1 LGQYVA
7 DVSADSVE
15 HSVHMKSALSIESKR
30 QPDRVPSPSL
40 PLRRLSSLSNP
51 IRFLICAIGSLL
63 ARADLVDRERVRRTA
78 DLSWP
83 RILTGIARMSK
94 NAVDVAMVG
103 AVAGEFAINGVGLAG
118 PFYGMAFSIGGGVAA
133 GSIALVSQ
141 RYGADEY
148 GEMGQAVRSS
158 VALVTLV
165 SLPIA
170 ALFWL
175 VPTGLV
181 DLISSEPRTIALGA
195 DYLRIVAFA
204 VPFAGLNLIGSRV
217 YIAVDDAWTPMVVR
231 TGGAIA
237 NIGLNAVFIFG
248 LGMGVEGA
256 ALGTVVANVLVTGTF
271 TAGLVVGRLPG
282 TRAFPIRVSMI
293 DRYLDREMLRDL
305 IEIGLPVTGR
315 NSVWTIARF
324 PMLAIVG
331 MFGATTLA
339 AYIIARRIW
348 GLMNTPGWG
357 FGLAAASLVGQE
369 LGAEDEDDAESYGR
383 EITRLAVATY
393 FVGAV
398 ITAVFAPQI
407 VRLFVDDPTS
417 ETVPIAIG
425 LVLVGAV
432 AILPQAVKASAAGA
446 LDGTGDTRWPFYSQF
461 LGMFVVAIPV
471 AYLGAV
477 TPLGIWGLYLTFFA
491 ESTVPAAINYYRFST
506 GKWKEIS
513 REYRPEASPTDD

>member
-1 LGQYVA
+1 MALLHTIPTL
-7 DVSADSVE
+7 VS
-15 HSVHMKSALSIESKR
+15 R
-30 QPDRVPSPSL
+30 L
-40 PLRRLSSLSNP
+40 PNP
-51 IRFLICAIGSLL
+51 IRGLICILGGWL
-63 ARADLVDRERVRRTA
+63 ARVGLVDRERARRTA

-83 RILTGIARMSK
+83 RIVTGIARMSK

-118 PFYGMAFSIGGGVAA
+118 PFWGMAFSIGGGVAA

-148 GEMGQAVRSS
+148 GEMGQAIRSS
-158 VALVTLV
+158 AALVVLI

-175 VPTGLV
+175 FPAEL
-181 DLISSEPRTIALGA
+181 LAIISNEARTIELGA
-195 DYLRIVAFA
+195 AYLGLIAFG

-231 TGGAIA
+231 SGGAIV

-248 LGMGVEGA
+248 LGMGVVGA
-256 ALGTVVANVLVTGTF
+256 ALGTVLSNVLVTGIFAT
-271 TAGLVVGRLPG
+271 GLVIRSLPG
-282 TRAFPIRVSMI
+282 TNPFPTRVNPLGS
-293 DRYLDREMLRDL
+293 YLELSMLRDL
-305 IEIGLPVTGR
+305 VEIGLPVAGR
-315 NSVWTIARF
+315 NSVWTVARF

-331 MFGATTLA
+331 LFGQTTLA

-357 FGLAAASLVGQE
+357 FGLAASSLVGQE
-369 LGAEDEDDAESYGR
+369 LGAEDEASAESYGR

-393 FVGAV
+393 FVGAAA
-398 ITAVFAPQI
+398 TAIFAGPI
-407 VRLFVDDPTS
+407 VRLFVDNPTS
-417 ETVPIAIG
+417 ETVPIAVG

-432 AILPQAVKASAAGA
+432 AILPQAVKASSAGA

-461 LGMFVVAIPV
+461 LGMFVVALPL
-471 AYLGAV
+471 AYLGA
-477 TPLGIWGLYLTFFA
+477 TTRLGLVGLYLTFFA

-506 GKWKEIS
+506 GKWKIIS
-513 REYRPEASPTDD
+513 REYRPDAPPLDD

>member
-1 LGQYVA
+1 
-7 DVSADSVE
+7 
-15 HSVHMKSALSIESKR
+15 
-30 QPDRVPSPSL
+30 
-40 PLRRLSSLSNP
+40 
-51 IRFLICAIGSLL
+51 
-63 ARADLVDRERVRRTA
+63 
-78 DLSWP
+78 
-83 RILTGIARMSK
+83 
-94 NAVDVAMVG
+94 
-103 AVAGEFAINGVGLAG
+103 
-118 PFYGMAFSIGGGVAA
+118 
-133 GSIALVSQ
+133 
-141 RYGADEY
+141 
-148 GEMGQAVRSS
+148 
-158 VALVTLV
+158 
-165 SLPIA
+165 
-170 ALFWL
+170 
-175 VPTGLV
+175 
-181 DLISSEPRTIALGA
+181 
-195 DYLRIVAFA
+195 
-204 VPFAGLNLIGSRV
+204 
-217 YIAVDDAWTPMVVR
+217 
-231 TGGAIA
+231 
-237 NIGLNAVFIFG
+237 
-248 LGMGVEGA
+248 
-256 ALGTVVANVLVTGTF
+256 
-271 TAGLVVGRLPG
+271 
-282 TRAFPIRVSMI
+282 
-293 DRYLDREMLRDL
+293 
-305 IEIGLPVTGR
+305 
-315 NSVWTIARF
+315 
-324 PMLAIVG
+324 